1 MISPELKEVY
11 ITEIGSDY
19 GNKILNFAKKK
30 RFKRERGEGYY
41 ARPNIFRDVMN
52 GMENRRIED
61 FIRQVYEHYK
71 QENEKRAQEVEAILA
86 SQ

>member
-30 RFKRERGEGYY
+30 RFKRERGQGYY

-52 GMENRRIED
+52 GMENPRIEK
-61 FIRQVYEHYK
+61 FIHHVYEHYK
-71 QENEKRAQEVEAILA
+71 EKNAEHAEKVASVLAAQ
-86 SQ
+86 

>member
-30 RFKRERGEGYY
+30 RFKRERGQGYY

-52 GMENRRIED
+52 GMENQRIEK
-61 FIRQVYEHYK
+61 FIHQVYEHYK
-71 QENEKRAQEVEAILA
+71 AENEAHEKEVQRILEA
-86 SQ
+86 S